1 MPKLQTTQ
9 GQYDGAIA
17 MKNKLYLQIIF
28 LINYM
33 AEENLFMWR
42 APL

>member
-1 MPKLQTTQ
+1 MPKLQTAQ
-9 GQYDGAIA
+9 GQYDGAIE
-17 MKNKLYLQIIF
+17 MKNKLYLKIIF

-33 AEENLFMWR
+33 TEENLFMWS